1 MKVRK
6 AVIPAAGL
14 GTRML
19 PLTKAQPKEMLP
31 VVRKPTIQYIVEE
44 AYEAGIKEILIITGK
59 HKRAIED
66 HFDKYGHDVKNSH
79 LEKLNEILEDVSIY
93 YVRQR
98 HQKGLG
104 DAVKYAEAFVNEEPF
119 VLLLGDTIT
128 LPPCTKELLDVYE
141 DLRTPI
147 IAVEKVSWE
156 KVSLYGIVSV
166 KKQTDNRTFEIDRL
180 VEKPSIE
187 DAPSNLAI
195 LGRYILTPDIFEYLE
210 KVKPD
215 KKGEIQLTDALEL
228 MVQDGKKM
236 YAYIFKNR
244 RYDIGDI
251 FDWLRAN
258 IELGLED
265 KEAGGKLKELIKSIL
280 EGRNDE

>member
-1 MKVRK
+1 MRVRK

-44 AYEAGIKEILIITGK
+44 AYAAGIREILIITGK

-66 HFDKYGHDVKNSH
+66 HFDKYDHNVNNTY

-93 YVRQR
+93 YIRQR
-98 HQKGLG
+98 YQKGLG
-104 DAVKYAEAFVNEEPF
+104 DAVKYAQAFVNDEPF
-119 VLLLGDTIT
+119 ALILGDTIT
-128 LPPCTKELLDVYE
+128 IPSCTAELIEMYE
-141 DLRTPI
+141 NVNAPL
-147 IAVEKVSWE
+147 IAVEEVPWE
-156 KVSLYGIVSV
+156 KVSLYGIVS
-166 KKQTDNRTFEIDRL
+166 KAEPGEIFKIESL
-180 VEKPSIE
+180 VEKPDVKS
-187 DAPSNLAI
+187 APSNLAI
-195 LGRYILTPDIFEYLE
+195 LGRYILTSEIFEYLE

-228 MVQDGKKM
+228 MVKDGIDI
-236 YAYIFKNR
+236 YGYIFGGN
-244 RYDIGDI
+244 RYDIGNI

-258 IELGLED
+258 IELALKDEEVGERLRELLLSLV
-265 KEAGGKLKELIKSIL
+265 GG
-280 EGRNDE
+280 RDD

>member
-44 AYEAGIKEILIITGK
+44 AYEAGIREILIITGK

-66 HFDKYGHDVKNSH
+66 HFDKYDYDVKNLH

-98 HQKGLG
+98 YQKGLG
-104 DAVKYAEAFVNEEPF
+104 DAVKYAEAFVNDEPF

-128 LPPCTKELLDVYE
+128 VPSCTSKLIRVYE
-141 DLRTPI
+141 NVKTPL
-147 IAVEKVSWE
+147 IAVEEVPWE
-156 KVSLYGIVSV
+156 KVSLYGIVSRADPGEIF
-166 KKQTDNRTFEIDRL
+166 KIKQL
-180 VEKPSIE
+180 VEKPSVE
-187 DAPSNLAI
+187 EAPSNLAI
-195 LGRYILTPDIFEYLE
+195 LGRYILTPEIFEYLE
-210 KVKPD
+210 RVKPD

-228 MVQDGKKM
+228 MVGDGINV
-236 YAYIFKNR
+236 YGYIFRGK
-244 RYDIGDI
+244 RYDIGNI

-258 IELGLED
+258 IEMGLED
-265 KEAGGKLKELIKSIL
+265 EEIGEKLEELIRGLVK
-280 EGRNDE
+280 